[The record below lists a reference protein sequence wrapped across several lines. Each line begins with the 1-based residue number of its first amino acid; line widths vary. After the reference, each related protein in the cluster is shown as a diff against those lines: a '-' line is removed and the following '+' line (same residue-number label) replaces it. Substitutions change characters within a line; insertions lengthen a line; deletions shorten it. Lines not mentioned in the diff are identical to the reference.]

1 MFDRIPGLQLLEASS
16 TLLQLGEPK
25 MSSDTARYPWSGE
38 GEGVKL
44 LYDNVGLVEES
55 NDHDQSFNV
64 D

>member
-1 MFDRIPGLQLLEASS
+1 MFDRIPGLQPLEARS

-25 MSSDTARYPWSGE
+25 MSPGTARYPWSGE

-44 LYDNVGLVEES
+44 LSDNIGLVEGS

-64 D
+64 